1 MWPVTTGS
9 VLAVL
14 IGSLALI
21 AGLLLMLLPLV
32 ASELARPRDSFWAAV
47 VLLLGL
53 VLVTASDRLTGAPM
67 LGVLCGGLLIGRLG
81 SEVGQ
86 QRWGAL
92 EPAQQQRF
100 SETSYWS
107 EQLQQLRGAAAK
119 LLAAGGIVASWL
131 QERLK
136 KPEVSKRWVRADA
149 TAEATPSETEPT
161 ATEPSADTDG
171 SNEAAEISAEVAPEP
186 EPEAEAEPEP
196 ELEPEPVPE
205 PAAELTVEVEAT
217 SAIESEADAEP
228 EVAAEPEPEPE
239 IEIEA
244 KAEVIPEPEAMA
256 DSSEEDPSSDEL
268 PTVEAEVLDPAP
280 QVEQPLA
287 AVIQSLDEVDALL
300 ADGRHG

>member
-1 MWPVTTGS
+1 MTWS

-21 AGLLLMLLPLV
+21 AGLLLMVLPLV

-53 VLVTASDRLTGAPM
+53 VLVTASERLTGAPM
-67 LGVLCGGLLIGRLG
+67 LGVMCGGLLIGRLG

-86 QRWGAL
+86 QRWSAL
-92 EPAQQQRF
+92 EPAQQQRL
-100 SETSYWS
+100 SETSYWI

-131 QERLK
+131 QERLN

-149 TAEATPSETEPT
+149 TGEATPSEAEPS
-161 ATEPSADTDG
+161 ATEPSADAVSSDET
-171 SNEAAEISAEVAPEP
+171 SEINAEIAPEP
-186 EPEAEAEPEP
+186 EPEAEPEPEP
-196 ELEPEPVPE
+196 ELEPE

-217 SAIESEADAEP
+217 SAVEAEAGPEH

-239 IEIEA
+239 IEIEIEA
-244 KAEVIPEPEAMA
+244 KAEVIPEPDAFA
-256 DSSEEDPSSDEL
+256 DTSEEEPNSDEL

-280 QVEQPLA
+280 QVGQPVA
-287 AVIQSLDEVDALL
+287 TVIQSLDDVDALL

>member
-1 MWPVTTGS
+1 MTGS

-14 IGSLALI
+14 IGSLALV

-100 SETSYWS
+100 SETSYWTQ
-107 EQLQQLRGAAAK
+107 QLEQLRGASAK
-119 LLAAGGIVASWL
+119 LLAAGGIVASL
-131 QERLK
+131 LRERLK
-136 KPEVSKRWVRADA
+136 KPVVSKRWVRADA
-149 TAEATPSETEPT
+149 TDEASPTEAEPT
-161 ATEPSADTDG
+161 ATEPSADAD
-171 SNEAAEISAEVAPEP
+171 SSDEPAEISAEVAPEP
-186 EPEAEAEPEP
+186 EPEAEPEP
-196 ELEPEPVPE
+196 ESEREPE
-205 PAAELTVEVEAT
+205 PAAELPVEAEAT
-217 SAIESEADAEP
+217 SAIEAEAEADP
-228 EVAAEPEPEPE
+228 EVTAEPEPEPE
-239 IEIEA
+239 IEA
-244 KAEVIPEPEAMA
+244 KAEVISEPKAIA
-256 DSSEEDPSSDEL
+256 DSSKEDPSSDEL

>member
-1 MWPVTTGS
+1 MTGS

-136 KPEVSKRWVRADA
+136 KPEVNKRWVRADA
-149 TAEATPSETEPT
+149 TSEATASEAEPT
-161 ATEPSADTDG
+161 APEPSADSG
-171 SNEAAEISAEVAPEP
+171 SSDATAEISAEVVPEP
-186 EPEAEAEPEP
+186 EPEAEPEPEP
-196 ELEPEPVPE
+196 ELEPEPAVE

-217 SAIESEADAEP
+217 SAVEAEAEAEP

-239 IEIEA
+239 MEIAIEA
-244 KAEVIPEPEAMA
+244 KAEVIPEPHAIA

>member
-14 IGSLALI
+14 IGSLALL

-119 LLAAGGIVASWL
+119 LLAAGGIVVSWL

-149 TAEATPSETEPT
+149 TAEATPSEAEPT
-161 ATEPSADTDG
+161 ATEPSAT
-171 SNEAAEISAEVAPEP
+171 AAEISAEVVPEP
-186 EPEAEAEPEP
+186 EPEAEPEPEP
-196 ELEPEPVPE
+196 ELEPE

-217 SAIESEADAEP
+217 SAIEAEAEAEP
-228 EVAAEPEPEPE
+228 EVTAEPEPEP
-239 IEIEA
+239 EIEA
-244 KAEVIPEPEAMA
+244 KAEVIPEPEAVA
-256 DSSEEDPSSDEL
+256 DSSEEDPSNDEL

>member
-1 MWPVTTGS
+1 MTGS

-14 IGSLALI
+14 IGSLALV

-100 SETSYWS
+100 SETSYWTQ
-107 EQLQQLRGAAAK
+107 QLEQLRGAAAK
-119 LLAAGGIVASWL
+119 LLAAGGIIASWL

-149 TAEATPSETEPT
+149 SGEATPTETEPT
-161 ATEPSADTDG
+161 TTAPSANAD
-171 SNEAAEISAEVAPEP
+171 SSEEAAEISAEVVPEP
-186 EPEAEAEPEP
+186 EAEPEP
-196 ELEPEPVPE
+196 EPE
-205 PAAELTVEVEAT
+205 PAPELTVEVEAT
-217 SAIESEADAEP
+217 SEVDPEAEAEP
-228 EVAAEPEPEPE
+228 ELTAEPKPE

-244 KAEVIPEPEAMA
+244 NAEADTEPETIAA
-256 DSSEEDPSSDEL
+256 SSEEEPNSDEL

-280 QVEQPLA
+280 QVEQPVA

>member
-14 IGSLALI
+14 IGSLALL

-136 KPEVSKRWVRADA
+136 KPEVNKRWVRADA
-149 TAEATPSETEPT
+149 TAEATPSEAEPT
-161 ATEPSADTDG
+161 ATEPSADTNSSD
-171 SNEAAEISAEVAPEP
+171 EAAEISAEVAPEP

-196 ELEPEPVPE
+196 ELEPEPAAE

-217 SAIESEADAEP
+217 SAIEAEAEAEP

-256 DSSEEDPSSDEL
+256 DSSEEDHSSDEL